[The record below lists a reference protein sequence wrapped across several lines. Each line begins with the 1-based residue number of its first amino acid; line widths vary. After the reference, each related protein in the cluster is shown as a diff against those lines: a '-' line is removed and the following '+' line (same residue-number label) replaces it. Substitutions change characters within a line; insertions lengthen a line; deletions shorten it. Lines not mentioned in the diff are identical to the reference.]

1 MRKDVMKIGAAVLAA
16 CMLAGCGG
24 QNTGTQSNPTG
35 DTSAAG
41 SQSAPAEGGEKVVTL
56 ANSAAWEA
64 LHPLSSNR
72 DQHVSFLYPIYESW
86 VTVTAEG
93 EILPRLFDSWEQS
106 LLPELW
112 CLPGFCV

>member
-56 ANSAAWEA
+56 ANSI
-64 LHPLSSNR
+64 PFRPTGTST
-72 DQHVSFLYPIYESW
+72 YPFCTPSMN
-86 VTVTAEG
+86 
-93 EILPRLFDSWEQS
+93 
-106 LLPELW
+106 
-112 CLPGFCV
+112 PG